1 MKPVRFVTLCFV
13 YSGMVLLV
21 QAAFLFES
29 PIAIITQLG
38 VGITILGTGLLRLYN
53 PEKYER
59 KPTEYGLLAY
69 GMAILALVLTALFLV
84 QIVVF

>member
-13 YSGMVLLV
+13 YSGMVLLA

-29 PIAIITQLG
+29 PITIITQLG
-38 VGITILGTGLLRLYN
+38 VGISILGTGLLRLYN
-53 PEKYER
+53 PKKYEQ
-59 KPTEYGLLAY
+59 KPTEYGLLTY